1 MRPGHCQ
8 AFTVHLSG
16 IQQWCL
22 STNMDTG
29 STEKVKTKR
38 CHMFSERHGQDFS
51 DGAKILTIRFSFVGW
66 GRLCE
71 IYQMLKVK
79 VFPQNERIQIW
90 KWPDLMSGDGSSCM
104 QTVFQT
110 IHIFKIIAKIIIIII
125 IIIVG
130 WLYYHLHA
138 DSIPDDPY
146 FLQTFQREIIH
157 QIINHRRSRALSI
170 VLAIFIMMHSRTRSH
185 FVYEEVCG
193 KNISWAF
200 KFPAICV
207 KA

>member
-1 MRPGHCQ
+1 M
-8 AFTVHLSG
+8 
-16 IQQWCL
+16 

-90 KWPDLMSGDGSSCM
+90 K
-104 QTVFQT
+104 
-110 IHIFKIIAKIIIIII
+110 
-125 IIIVG
+125 
-130 WLYYHLHA
+130 
-138 DSIPDDPY
+138 
-146 FLQTFQREIIH
+146 
-157 QIINHRRSRALSI
+157 
-170 VLAIFIMMHSRTRSH
+170 
-185 FVYEEVCG
+185 
-193 KNISWAF
+193 
-200 KFPAICV
+200 
-207 KA
+207 